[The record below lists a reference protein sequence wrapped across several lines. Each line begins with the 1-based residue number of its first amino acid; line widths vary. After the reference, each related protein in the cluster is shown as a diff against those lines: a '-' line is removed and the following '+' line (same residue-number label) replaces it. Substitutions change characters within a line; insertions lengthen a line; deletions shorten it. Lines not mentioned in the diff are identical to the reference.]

1 MKSPP
6 FAYARA
12 ESAEEALELLAEGGD
27 DAKVLAGGQSL
38 LPLLAY
44 RFARPTHLVDVSAL
58 GALTQYRG
66 ADGELVLDALVRHA
80 ALERMQFAGANGL
93 LSEAAACIG
102 HLPIRMRGTL
112 GGSLAHA
119 DPAAELPLAALA
131 LDAEML
137 VRSAD
142 EERRVPAAA
151 FFHGPFTTA
160 VDQGALLTALV
171 VPQQPPGARAAFA
184 EFAVRAGDFALVS
197 AAVVIARAE
206 GQVEHVRIVLGGVEA
221 TPFRASDAESVVAGE
236 TASADAI
243 AAAAAAAAAE
253 CDPGTDQ
260 HAGAG
265 YRRRLVAVLVRQCLE
280 RACHGGAE

>member
-12 ESAEEALELLAEGGD
+12 ESAEEALELLAEGGE

-38 LPLLAY
+38 MPMLAY
-44 RFARPTHLVDVSAL
+44 RFARPTHLVDVSGIGRAL
-58 GALTQYRG
+58 GTAVPT
-66 ADGELVLDALVRHA
+66 GELILDALVRHA
-80 ALERMQFAGANGL
+80 ALERMQLAGANGL
-93 LSEAAACIG
+93 LREAAACIG

-137 VRSAD
+137 VRSASG
-142 EERRVPAAA
+142 ERRVPAAS

-160 VDQGALLTALV
+160 VDQGELLTALV
-171 VPQQPPGARAAFA
+171 VPQQPAGARAAFA

-197 AAVVIARAE
+197 AAVVVALAHGR
-206 GQVEHVRIVLGGVEA
+206 VEHVRIVVGGVEA
-221 TPFRASDAESVVAGE
+221 TPFRASDAESVIAGE
-236 TASADAI
+236 TAGADVI

-280 RACHGGAE
+280 RTCRGDGE